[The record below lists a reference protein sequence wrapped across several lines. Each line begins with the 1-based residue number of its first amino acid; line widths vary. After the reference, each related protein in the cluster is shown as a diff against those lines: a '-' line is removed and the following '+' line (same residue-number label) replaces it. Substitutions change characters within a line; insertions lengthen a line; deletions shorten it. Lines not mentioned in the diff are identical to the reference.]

1 MIPLIS
7 LLRKDFEVIM
17 AAGGNARLV
26 IKNAFPDL
34 QCCSLP
40 GMKITY
46 PGSNFMKGALTIIP
60 SFLFHTLREYL
71 RTRRLVEEIK
81 PDIIISD
88 NRYGV
93 FNKRSLSI
101 IITHQLFV
109 CIPGVFKIF
118 SPAVSY
124 ALKKACYFF
133 DECWIPDIPG
143 EYSLSGMLS
152 GPALKMDKCFYTGW
166 LSHFSTLKNLSSDAD
181 GKQWRIIAVISGPE
195 PQRSIFEEILTKQ
208 LSAAEFPSLMVC
220 GLPENS
226 HIPPTQ
232 SGNLKKIPYL
242 KTGELL
248 DAINRSGTVICR
260 SGYSSVADMATLG
273 KRAIFIPTPGQPEQE
288 YLAGRL
294 KQKGW
299 YYSEEQGN
307 FDLLR
312 ALEFSEKYRFPDPG
326 NKRDLL
332 EGLIQ
337 KLKNQKR

>member
-7 LLRKDFEVIM
+7 LLKKDFEVIT

-26 IKNAFPDL
+26 IKDAFPDL
-34 QCCSLP
+34 KCYNLP

-46 PGSNFMKGALTIIP
+46 PDSNFMKGAIKRIP
-60 SFLFHTLREYL
+60 GFLFHSVREFFL
-71 RTRRLVEEIK
+71 ARRLVKTLK

-93 FNKRSLSI
+93 FNKRAFSI

-109 CIPGVFKIF
+109 FIPGKLKVFRSAI
-118 SPAVSY
+118 SY
-124 ALKKACYFF
+124 ALNKACNFF

-143 EYSLSGMLS
+143 KYSLSGLIS
-152 GPALKMDKCFYTGW
+152 QPALKKEKYFHTGW
-166 LSHFSTLKNLSSDAD
+166 LSHFSIFKNIPSHTE
-181 GKQWRIIAVISGPE
+181 KKVWRVIAIISGPE
-195 PQRSIFEEILTKQ
+195 PQRSIFEDILTKQ
-208 LSAAEFPSLMVC
+208 LSPAEFPSLMVS
-220 GLPENS
+220 GLPAKNKVS
-226 HIPPTQ
+226 PTQ
-232 SGNLKKIPYL
+232 SGNLKKIPYM

-248 DAINRSGTVICR
+248 HAINRSETVICR

-299 YYSEEQGN
+299 YYSEKQGN

-312 ALEFSEKYRFPDPG
+312 ALELSEEYSFPAPG
-326 NKRDLL
+326 YNPGLL
-332 EGLIQ
+332 AGLIE
-337 KLKNQKR
+337 KLKNHER